1 MNWYLKVLKQYTD
14 FSGRASRR
22 EYWMFMLYSLIFASI
37 AMILDNILGIAIE
50 DFGYGPL
57 FGLYILVLLIP
68 GLAVAFRR
76 LHDIGKSGRMILIAL
91 IPVIGAIWLLVLLF
105 KEGESNENEYGP
117 NPKNSTTK
125 DSTTEEVIFIY
136 LILAFIGRSFS
147 TIGSKISDNSHYYLF
162 DIINQS
168 LTVLYTIIPL
178 ALAMVIRNRMIRIIA
193 LVLSG
198 IVFLFRIYFLLKPFI
213 KQLTV

>member
-1 MNWYLKVLKQYTD
+1 MNWYLKVLRQYTD

-50 DFGYGPL
+50 GFGYGPL
-57 FGLYILVLLIP
+57 FGLYILALLIP
-68 GLAVAFRR
+68 GLAVAYRR

-105 KEGESNENEYGP
+105 MKGESNENEYGE
-117 NPKNSTTK
+117 NPSNSTTT

-147 TIGSKISDNSHYYLF
+147 TIGPKISDNSHYYLF

-198 IVFLFRIYFLLKPFI
+198 IVFLLRMYFLLKPFI
-213 KQLTV
+213 K